1 MMPTFG
7 VLSSYVGKTITMD
20 NELKLRGANVP
31 NKVLERSWG
40 ASLTGN
46 GSSLK
51 LSRDDAGGDGLW
63 VPYAEGEAVLGYFG
77 AQTWFASGPFS
88 GCKLALGKSNRDGRL
103 FGAHLAKASGVDAS
117 ETEEFYMKYRQDN
130 DLTEFYFN
138 RIPIP
143 NLLAF
148 SCSYVF
154 AVLNATGIISMSR
167 MDVNVTQMG
176 GSNGTVTN
184 VHQFK

>member
-1 MMPTFG
+1 MIPTFAN
-7 VLSSYVGKTITMD
+7 LSGYMGKTISMD
-20 NELKLRGANVP
+20 IELKLRGADVP
-31 NKVLERSWG
+31 TKVLERSWG
-40 ASLTGN
+40 ATLNGN
-46 GSSLK
+46 GNSLS
-51 LSRDDAGGDGLW
+51 LSRNDATGEGLW
-63 VPYAEGEAVLGYFG
+63 VPYAEGEAVLGYFK

-88 GCKLALGKSNRDGRL
+88 GCKLVLGKCKRDGRL
-103 FGAHLAKASGVDAS
+103 FGAHLAKASGVDSA

-130 DLTEFYFN
+130 DLSEFYFN

-143 NLLAF
+143 NQFAF

-154 AVLNATGIISMSR
+154 VVLNGTGIVSMSR

-176 GSNGTVTN
+176 GSNGTISH